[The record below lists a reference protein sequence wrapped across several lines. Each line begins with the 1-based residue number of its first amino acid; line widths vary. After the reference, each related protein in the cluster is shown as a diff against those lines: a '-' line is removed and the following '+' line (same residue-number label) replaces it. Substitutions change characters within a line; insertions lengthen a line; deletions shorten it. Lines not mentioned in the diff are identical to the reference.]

1 VNNLRIDADRLW
13 ASLMDLAKIGA
24 TDKGGVRRLALTD
37 LDREGRDLFVAWAR
51 EAGCGVSVDRMGN
64 IFARRAGREDSLPPV
79 MTGSHLDTQPN
90 GGKFDGAYG
99 VMAGL
104 EVLRALAA
112 SGYRTRAPIEVVAW
126 TNEEGSRF
134 APAMVAS
141 GVFAGVFDEAYGL
154 SRADRDGKT
163 IGEELRR
170 IGYAGDAPTGGRSVT
185 AFFEA
190 HIEQGPILEAEG
202 KTIGVVSDVQGARWY
217 DVAFTGQDG
226 HAGATPMER
235 RRDAMLGAARLID
248 RIDRI
253 GRARAPD
260 GRATVGVVDALPGSR
275 NTVPGLAKISVD
287 IRHPDARELAAMDAD
302 LRRVAAAIA
311 AEHGLGLQL
320 DDIWHSPPVA
330 FDKTC
335 VDAVRRAA
343 ARNGFPARD
352 MVSGAGHDA
361 VYLSRIAPTAMVFVP
376 CTDGLSHNEA
386 EDAKPADLAA
396 GCQVLLEA
404 IVETADR
411 A

>member
-1 VNNLRIDADRLW
+1 VSNLRIDAERLW
-13 ASLMDLAKIGA
+13 SSLMTLAAIGA
-24 TDKGGVRRLALTD
+24 TEKGGVRRLALTD
-37 LDREGRDLFVAWAR
+37 LDRAARDLFVAWAKA
-51 EAGCGVSVDRMGN
+51 AGCSVGVDRMGN
-64 IFARRAGREDSLPPV
+64 VFARRAGREDALPPV

-104 EVLRALAA
+104 EVLRALEA
-112 SGYRTRAPIEVVAW
+112 SGYRTRAPIEVVVW

-154 SRADRDGKT
+154 SRTDREGKT
-163 IGEELRR
+163 LGEELRR
-170 IGYAGDAPTGGRSVT
+170 IGYAGDRPTGGREVA

-190 HIEQGPILEAEG
+190 HIEQGPILEAEA
-202 KTIGVVSDVQGARWY
+202 KTIGVVTDVQGARWY
-217 DVAFTGQDG
+217 DVAFAGQDG

-248 RIDRI
+248 RIDRL
-253 GRARAPD
+253 GRARAPL

-275 NTVPGLAKISVD
+275 NTVPGRAKISVD
-287 IRHPDARELAAMDAD
+287 LRHPDPAALAAMDAE
-302 LRRVAAAIA
+302 LRRAAAAIA
-311 AEHGLGLQL
+311 AEHGLDLQL
-320 DDIWHSPPVA
+320 DDVWHSPPVA
-330 FDKTC
+330 FDKAC

-343 ARNGFPARD
+343 ARNGYPARD
-352 MVSGAGHDA
+352 IVSGAGHDA

-376 CTDGLSHNEA
+376 CAEGLSHNEA
-386 EDAKPADLAA
+386 EDAAPADLAA

-404 IVETADR
+404 MIEVADR
-411 A
+411 G

>member
-51 EAGCGVSVDRMGN
+51 EAGCDVSVDRMGN

-170 IGYAGDAPTGGRSVT
+170 IGYAGDAPTGGRRVA

-217 DVAFTGQDG
+217 DVAFAGQDG

-253 GRARAPD
+253 GRARAPY

-302 LRRVAAAIA
+302 LRRAAAAIA

-335 VDAVRRAA
+335 VDALRRAA